1 MLWTW
6 KRSSKGETCQLSHY
20 KEEFS
25 SIVKKDD
32 EFSGEVT
39 FKKSDSLLTVKER
52 ISEITGFPKEV
63 MVRFGTSG
71 KNNIDENGKSWHYLD
86 IYDVNDSVQIKDSKY
101 NQEYTED
108 RRLYL
113 WIDIDKCPYFKLANK
128 IQLENDKKF
137 DSLTKKYNYLKT
149 KYNNLNS
156 DNINNKT
163 KLNNLEKEKL
173 ELNTTIETQKNQI
186 STLQTEINTIK
197 KNNDEMN
204 TNIQNLKTQNNNLKT
219 ELEKMKKEISTIKS
233 KLTTKEENELET
245 KNNEIECKKEF
256 EKNLIKCKEKM
267 TNEYKT
273 EINNIFKIFINS
285 FEKKE
290 KIKNNFSNSLQKH
303 LNNFTKEYYN
313 NYNKIFKNSLEENL
327 NAILNK
333 YNNDTSIENI
343 NFIVIGQAGVGKST
357 LINQTLILD
366 ENKKAIENLGQSQTK
381 EIKKYVSE
389 KLKMIYMYDTPGIDS
404 NITHDF
410 IFKKVQEIQSQK
422 NNKNNF
428 ILYCITDQHRFNSI
442 DGELIQKIMKLY
454 PFNDLPVIIVIL
466 QAYFRT
472 KTNKMKEETKKT
484 LLEFLSKEI
493 ADKIEIKDI
502 IAKDMEDHKAKGIP
516 DLLKTAFEI
525 KGKRI
530 YSEKLNNFTQ
540 EMNEFKKKNI
550 DTKLNIIKEIIS
562 ENIYPVENIKNN
574 YSCVVDF
581 FDNTKNNFQ
590 NLENIF
596 FNEINEENFETKL
609 KEIFNVIYQKI
620 NDETEN
626 EEFNNF
632 IKEKLNELKKF

>member
-1 MLWTW
+1 
-6 KRSSKGETCQLSHY
+6 
-20 KEEFS
+20 
-25 SIVKKDD
+25 
-32 EFSGEVT
+32 
-39 FKKSDSLLTVKER
+39 
-52 ISEITGFPKEV
+52 
-63 MVRFGTSG
+63 
-71 KNNIDENGKSWHYLD
+71 
-86 IYDVNDSVQIKDSKY
+86 
-101 NQEYTED
+101 
-108 RRLYL
+108 
-113 WIDIDKCPYFKLANK
+113 
-128 IQLENDKKF
+128 
-137 DSLTKKYNYLKT
+137 
-149 KYNNLNS
+149 
-156 DNINNKT
+156 
-163 KLNNLEKEKL
+163 
-173 ELNTTIETQKNQI
+173 
-186 STLQTEINTIK
+186 
-197 KNNDEMN
+197 
-204 TNIQNLKTQNNNLKT
+204 
-219 ELEKMKKEISTIKS
+219 
-233 KLTTKEENELET
+233 
-245 KNNEIECKKEF
+245 
-256 EKNLIKCKEKM
+256 
-267 TNEYKT
+267 
-273 EINNIFKIFINS
+273 
-285 FEKKE
+285 
-290 KIKNNFSNSLQKH
+290 
-303 LNNFTKEYYN
+303 
-313 NYNKIFKNSLEENL
+313 
-327 NAILNK
+327 
-333 YNNDTSIENI
+333 
-343 NFIVIGQAGVGKST
+343 
-357 LINQTLILD
+357 
-366 ENKKAIENLGQSQTK
+366 
-381 EIKKYVSE
+381 
-389 KLKMIYMYDTPGIDS
+389 MYDTPGIDS

-632 IKEKLNELKKF
+632 IKEKLNEIKKILEKFSDYLLNLIYSLNVQKYFYSLQVEQSDLNDYWKTNLQINNFSKIEDEFKFQFFNYFNKYFYQIFFWGILKLFYDNLKEIVNENFNEKIEQNKIIKNKNDLEKNVKLLNDELIILMKKYFPELKS